1 MEMTAACAENAST
14 ETAKQ
19 YAAAVATVPPRDSV
33 YVTVV
38 GHPPRPDQE
47 EFVTYLRERL
57 VGGHIDFKVKGVW
70 FSVNYKDIETGFVP
84 PKPETGLLRL
94 TNRIRRFI
102 RNNGTA
108 PKWVKNFAKHKVH
121 HGFAMARVN
130 ILPENEPDKIA
141 DWLDYF
147 ANNSSSFPEEIPLK
161 TIRLVISPMD
171 LYPKV
176 LAFSKTLKRPVA

>member
-1 MEMTAACAENAST
+1 MTAACVENASE

-19 YAAAVATVPPRDSV
+19 HAAAVATVPPKDSI
-33 YVTVV
+33 YVTVI

-47 EFVTYLRERL
+47 EFVEYLQEKL
-57 VGGHIDFKVKGVW
+57 THGYIDFKVKGVW
-70 FSVNYKDIETGFVP
+70 FSVNYKDVEAGFVP
-84 PKPETGLLRL
+84 PKSEAGLLKI

-102 RNNGTA
+102 RNNSKA
-108 PKWVKNFAKHKVH
+108 PMWTKNFAKHKVH
-121 HGFAMARVN
+121 HGFAMARVSVIAKN
-130 ILPENEPDKIA
+130 PPEKIEQ
-141 DWLDYF
+141 WLEYF

-176 LAFSKTLKRPVA
+176 LAFSKTIKRPVA